1 MLSWPELLV
10 LVIAACVAAF
20 VWDSLRVREA
30 ANDAMR
36 RACEAR
42 GLFFLDDT
50 VALASLGAA
59 RDADGR
65 LHLRRVYRFAYSDT
79 GHNRRRGHIALV
91 GTAVDALE
99 LETPPSQEWIGSSAT
114 EGKSAGR

>member
-1 MLSWPELLV
+1 MSGVLAMLSWPELVV
-10 LVIAACVAAF
+10 LVIAACVAGF

-36 RACEAR
+36 RACEAH

-59 RDADGR
+59 RDAGGR
-65 LHLRRVYRFAYSDT
+65 LHLRRVYKFAYSDT

-91 GTAVDALE
+91 GTAVEALE
-99 LETPPSQEWIGSSAT
+99 LETPPSDSTVLLS
-114 EGKSAGR
+114 